1 MDWQAHF
8 DREQARVEDGEA
20 RMDPE
25 QLVRIGNAAYG
36 AGLSLLMLGR
46 RDEANAWLG
55 RAATRWRESWEHAT
69 PTSWGRPI
77 GTIKA
82 SLIAGDRRA
91 ARAYSRWAL
100 ELGTETAESP
110 IGRYAASL
118 ALLTLARWP
127 DARIIAATIRGLDDF
142 PHDVA
147 DALWS
152 IAANDEAGYAIAVD
166 SIVTLVRDARRFSRG
181 RAGRRHGARAAA
193 ARRAA
198 RLHGPAPALAGPACL
213 NRNARLTKPSLR
225 LTNCR

>member
-8 DREQARVEDGEA
+8 ERERTRVDDGEA
-20 RMDPE
+20 RLDPE

-46 RDEANAWLG
+46 RDEANEWLG
-55 RAATRWRESWEHAT
+55 RAAKRWRESWEHAT

-100 ELGTETAESP
+100 ELGSETAESP

-152 IAANDEAGYAIAVD
+152 IAANDEMGYAAAAD
-166 SIVTLVRDARRFSRG
+166 SIVASFETREDFLEDVPVADTALALQPLVERRGFT
-181 RAGRRHGARAAA
+181 
-193 ARRAA
+193 A
-198 RLHGPAPALAGPACL
+198 RLRPSPVLPA
-213 NRNARLTKPSLR
+213 
-225 LTNCR
+225 